1 MTNRM
6 QRALVGAG
14 LSAAMALTALP
25 LQAEDSPVQST
36 WKVQE
41 IKYSYV
47 GFTTAYDCDAAEVK
61 IKHILTTV
69 GAHPNTKVSATGC
82 QFNGPSRNFFVNI
95 TAATPV
101 PASEAKPSASDASK
115 QELLKR
121 LGTKNDISTDQFPAT
136 WKTVDLSK
144 DRRLDLRPGDCELM
158 EGLRDKVLP
167 KLGIKVTED
176 RLGCTPNQLGI
187 TTPKLVVS
195 ALTAQA
201 SPDAK
206 STG

>member
-1 MTNRM
+1 MTNRI
-6 QRALVGAG
+6 QRTLLGAG
-14 LSAAMALTALP
+14 LSAAIALAAAP
-25 LQAEDSPVQST
+25 LQASDAPVQSN

-41 IKYSYV
+41 INYSYV

-61 IKHILTTV
+61 IKSILTTL
-69 GAHPNTKVSATGC
+69 GAHPNSKVTATGC
-82 QFNGPSRNFFVNI
+82 EFNRPSRNFFVKI

-101 PASEAKPSASDASK
+101 PASEAKPSAADESK

-167 KLGIKVTED
+167 KLGIKVSEN
-176 RLGCTPNQLGI
+176 RLGCTPNQLSI
-187 TTPKLVVS
+187 TTPKLTVS
-195 ALTAQA
+195 ALIPQA

>member
-1 MTNRM
+1 MKSRI
-6 QRALVGAG
+6 QRTLLGAG
-14 LSAAMALTALP
+14 LSAAIALAALP
-25 LQAEDSPVQST
+25 LKAEDSPVQSA

-41 IKYSYV
+41 ITYSYV
-47 GFTTAYDCDAAEVK
+47 GFTTAYDCDAAEMK
-61 IKHILTTV
+61 IKSILTTL
-69 GAHPNTKVSATGC
+69 GAHPNTKVRATGC
-82 QFNGPSRNFFVNI
+82 PSNGPSRNFFVNI

-101 PASEAKPSASDASK
+101 PAAEAKPASTDESK

-121 LGTKNDISTDQFPAT
+121 LGVKSDISTDQFPAT
-136 WKTVDLSK
+136 WKTVDLSR
-144 DRRLDLRPGDCELM
+144 DRKLDLRPGDCELM

-176 RLGCTPNQLGI
+176 RLGCTPNQLSI

-195 ALTAQA
+195 ALMAQK